1 MRQEPFGKRR
11 ARQTVA
17 AVLVAL
23 FAVSST
29 GTARAQGYVA
39 PPPAPTGVSLAA
51 PGALDARYLGD
62 YRAPHLAMIRPKRAA
77 GQIKLGVG
85 IALAGVGFLM
95 MIVGGA
101 MATVEDLTPGADF
114 GWYHPYRP
122 GAYYAVGVGAGALI
136 VVGALTASGAVSLT
150 EARSHEN
157 AIGGLVVSFAR

>member
-1 MRQEPFGKRR
+1 MRHGLFATDRGRR
-11 ARQTVA
+11 TVA

-23 FAVSST
+23 IATFST

-39 PPPAPTGVSLAA
+39 PPPAPSGVSLAA

-77 GQIKLGVG
+77 GQAKLGVG

-101 MATVEDLTPGADF
+101 MATVEDLTPGDDF
-114 GWYHPYRP
+114 GFYHPYRP
-122 GAYYAVGVGAGALI
+122 GAYYAVGAGVGALLI
-136 VVGALTASGAVSLT
+136 GGGLTASGAVSLA